1 MRKTDALPILIK
13 KDDHSTFIKF
23 NEFPKLFEIHQF
35 WDFEIMNEGGIPL
48 ARLKLVPFSS
58 VYKWNR
64 VKASHNFTYSFR
76 ANYKLK
82 MFNKNVYHHYL
93 KN

>member
-23 NEFPKLFEIHQF
+23 NEFPKLFEIHQI

-48 ARLKLVPFSS
+48 AHSKLVLFSS

-64 VKASHNFTYSFR
+64 VKASHNFTNSFR
-76 ANYKLK
+76 AYYILK
-82 MFNKNVYHHYL
+82 VLDKNVNRYYL
-93 KN
+93 KR

>member
-23 NEFPKLFEIHQF
+23 NEFPKLFEIHQI

-48 ARLKLVPFSS
+48 ANL
-58 VYKWNR
+58 
-64 VKASHNFTYSFR
+64 
-76 ANYKLK
+76 
-82 MFNKNVYHHYL
+82 
-93 KN
+93 